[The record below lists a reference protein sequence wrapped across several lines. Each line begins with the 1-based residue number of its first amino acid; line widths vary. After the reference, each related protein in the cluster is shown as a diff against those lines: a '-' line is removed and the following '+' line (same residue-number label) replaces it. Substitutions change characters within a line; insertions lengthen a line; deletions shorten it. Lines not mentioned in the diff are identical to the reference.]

1 MTKKWMAISILL
13 LIVAG
18 LMGWWLHASIRKYD
32 ANNDLQTLQPSQ
44 DMMQKMAQEKALPQ
58 PPSTK
63 RYIPEEFALIPEN
76 NLFSESRARWEEET
90 EDSAQPE
97 AQPLSQKPILVGIN
111 ITDSQKTALL
121 VDSRASSQGR
131 NRRAEVKR
139 IGDVFQGHTIS
150 EIAPDH
156 IVLESGSR
164 KEIIPLHEGSKQ
176 PSAGRTPILSTRV
189 VSFSGGGVTGGTVI
203 ASAGGVGT
211 VRPAGTAPK
220 QSAAATQ
227 PKTSPKTTAVVTPIS
242 QSRTAA
248 AARAQST
255 QRTRSPQRSAT
266 PDSSSSR
273 TRVLRTPFGDVIRE
287 VPD

>member
-1 MTKKWMAISILL
+1 MAISILL

-18 LMGWWLHASIRKYD
+18 LLGWWLHASIRKYD
-32 ANNDLQTLQPSQ
+32 ADNDLQRLQPSQ
-44 DMMQKMAQEKALPQ
+44 DMIQKMAQEKSLPQ
-58 PPSTK
+58 LPSTK

-76 NLFSESRARWEEET
+76 NLFSESRTRWEDTT
-90 EDSAQPE
+90 EDAAQPE

-111 ITDSQKTALL
+111 ITDSKKTALL
-121 VDSRASSQGR
+121 VATRARSQGQ

-189 VSFSGGGVTGGTVI
+189 VSLSGGAVTGGTPVI
-203 ASAGGVGT
+203 ASAGS
-211 VRPAGTAPK
+211 AGTARPAAAAPK
-220 QSAAATQ
+220 KAPAAASKPEASSTATAAATPVRQ
-227 PKTSPKTTAVVTPIS
+227 PRAATTV
-242 QSRTAA
+242 
-248 AARAQST
+248 RAQST
-255 QRTRSPQRSAT
+255 QRTPQRSQT
-266 PDSSSSR
+266 PDSTSPK
-273 TRVLRTPFGDVIRE
+273 TRVLRTPFGDVIRD
-287 VPD
+287 VPDYVND